1 MPLKTSPLAKFI
13 RTDVRIYR
21 LVFLFFILHS
31 STFFPCFIIAI
42 GIDFTTDKI
51 EWLDSWRFVS
61 NYSRVLKIKIST
73 TGLEWCESVSVTRRH
88 VGKREERGFLTR
100 LSFSLIFFPFPY
112 VALNHRAMFV
122 AREVIAMSSIFEIC
136 SASLGRSM
144 KLNIIPEF
152 VVRLVNWLVR
162 SSRNSNT
169 LLLFF
174 LDSRTIALPPPLLP
188 HPALCSSMLVVRASR
203 GRSFPPRF
211 SRYRNWFIG
220 GQSMNNSNRTIH
232 SPINLGP
239 KAAWHTTR
247 SLGEKLTR
255 TGWNEKGH

>member
-1 MPLKTSPLAKFI
+1 MVWKRVGNEKTRWEK
-13 RTDVRIYR
+13 R
-21 LVFLFFILHS
+21 
-31 STFFPCFIIAI
+31 
-42 GIDFTTDKI
+42 
-51 EWLDSWRFVS
+51 
-61 NYSRVLKIKIST
+61 
-73 TGLEWCESVSVTRRH
+73 
-88 VGKREERGFLTR
+88 GKRLFNETLFLLNL
-100 LSFSLIFFPFPY
+100 LSFSLRCFESSSH
-112 VALNHRAMFV
+112 V
-122 AREVIAMSSIFEIC
+122 REVIAMSSIFEIC